1 MKFSVLVAIVA
12 EELEEKAHEVA
23 KKVGA
28 GGVTILSAR
37 GIGAREKKTFL
48 GLTYEGRE
56 SVLIYVLERKL
67 AHDVLKALN
76 KELELEKE
84 DRGVAFTMPIE
95 HLAGIDRFQ
104 LMKFQEKIKEE
115 I

>member
-12 EELEEKAHEVA
+12 EELEDKAIEVA
-23 KKVGA
+23 KGA
-28 GGVTILSAR
+28 GATGVTILTAR
-37 GIGAREKKTFL
+37 GIGAKEKKTFF

-67 AHDVLKALN
+67 AYEVLKALN
-76 KELELEKE
+76 KELKLEEE
-84 DRGVAFTMPIE
+84 DHGIAFTIPIE
-95 HLAGIDRFQ
+95 HLAGIDKTQ
-104 LMKFQEKIKEE
+104 LEMFMQKIKEE